1 MDLEIL
7 RDKQL
12 VKYVQY
18 VPKKLGNE
26 HIDLDAAIKSLYT
39 LKMNNISPA
48 SPRPKFGSQSTNT
61 GNDIKLNTRFDKV
74 KGFIYGPQ
82 GRKCQHEHVHSRE
95 CSKIKDIDIAKVQT
109 LAFQFMLLQKPEFAK
124 GVASEDLQASFFPA
138 QSKLSKELAA
148 AYKDIEMLRHMS
160 TMSDIKINNVFKKM

>member
-1 MDLEIL
+1 MTKPNTKDNLSKIYDDMDLEIL
-7 RDKQL
+7 RDKQM

-26 HIDLDAAIKSLYT
+26 HVDLDSAIKSLYT
-39 LKMNNISPA
+39 LKMNNISPT
-48 SPRPKFGSQSTNT
+48 SPRPKFGSQFTTNS
-61 GNDIKLNTRFDKV
+61 GNEMKLSTRFDKV

-82 GRKCQHEHVHSRE
+82 GSKCQHKHVHSRE
-95 CSKIKDIDIAKVQT
+95 CSKIKDIDIAQVQT

-138 QSKLSKELAA
+138 
-148 AYKDIEMLRHMS
+148 
-160 TMSDIKINNVFKKM
+160 